1 MTEAVAWM
9 YERRPEAYPP
19 TKMIVALE
27 RRLDIP
33 ALQFWTETPLYPAE
47 ADQGG
52 WIVGNG
58 DGTKWRTWGA
68 MGPEWTTDRNTATR
82 YYRREDAEAVHRD
95 DEDAWTVV
103 PFGDQAPQAST
114 EAAWCDDTLPCARY
128 TEALAA
134 KDAKIAELERER
146 DRLQHSEED
155 AWRECNRAVT
165 KVKAWENV
173 VYIEGLPLR
182 AVRVDEFGPGKGDQV
197 AVPEITPKK
206 LTELLERLALKEK
219 NDDA

>member
-19 TKMIVALE
+19 TKMLVALE
-27 RRLDIP
+27 RRLDISE
-33 ALQFWTETPLYPAE
+33 LQFWTETPLYPAE

-95 DEDAWTVV
+95 DEDAWTIV
-103 PFGDQAPQAST
+103 PFSDQGPQAST

-128 TEALAA
+128 TEALRAR
-134 KDAKIAELERER
+134 DEKIAELERER
-146 DRLQHSEED
+146 ETLSGLVQGWHYLAVGPDEMGDYHTQKQLIKLSEPY
-155 AWRECNRAVT
+155 ASPALKT
-165 KVKAWENV
+165 
-173 VYIEGLPLR
+173 
-182 AVRVDEFGPGKGDQV
+182 
-197 AVPEITPKK
+197 
-206 LTELLERLALKEK
+206 LKEK